1 MSNFESDSV
10 SSLHKRWLFTN
21 LNPSSKRFS
30 YLIASLS
37 LFTNIVL
44 INFII
49 TNQNIIGLAINS
61 PIIIGIFT
69 ATLIFDY
76 LSLRGTPLNRFSKV
90 LHVSAFANLLWTLT
104 VIGGFLSEF
113 IINTHSPPINL
124 VLHGMFMSIGLR
136 IGIFISVF
144 GASLKR
150 SIPVSFIQPL
160 IIFILLSFFYF
171 NHIFYTNFL
180 VYLFG
185 GIILLIGVMWTV
197 VVDRIGRPTTKS
209 AFKILQAFLI
219 AWTENKSDE
228 MEKIAESKANYKN
241 VNTIIVKF
249 IPDQPND
256 ISLILPELHP
266 GPFNPIGGSNLPFD
280 LFKFYSNSAMVMHSI
295 SDHSLNIPSQKQV
308 SKYLESLKD
317 LQQIES
323 GNKCTIPLKISK
335 KDCNCTGLAIGDSII
350 IFFSKSPS
358 GMEDI
363 PPEVKEILED
373 FAYSIGYKQ
382 ILIIDTHNS
391 MGEKIESEHIN
402 ILISIGKETI
412 QNLKSQNQY
421 PFKIGYSNT
430 FKIGDKIKAELSKL
444 SDLGPAQFGVLILLI
459 NNKEYTLCWC
469 DSNNMKNGI
478 RERIIE
484 EMESIGSNI
493 IEVCTSDTH
502 STSGKRNTKGYY
514 TLGDITPTEKIINT
528 FKILRQEAQ
537 KTITNSSYEI
547 YKTQSQ
553 VMVMGNDQFDDY
565 SNALEKS
572 FKITKIFLGITF
584 IVYILMLLFT

>member
-21 LNPSSKRFS
+21 LNPSSKKFS
-30 YLIASLS
+30 FLIASLS
-37 LFTNIVL
+37 LFTNILL
-44 INFII
+44 INFVI
-49 TNQNIIGLAINS
+49 TNQSIFSLAINT

-69 ATLIFDY
+69 TTLIFDY
-76 LSLRGTPLNRFSKV
+76 LTLRGTPLNRFSKI

-104 VIGGFLSEF
+104 VIGGFISEF

-124 VLHGMFMSIGLR
+124 VLHGMFIAIGLR

-160 IIFILLSFFYF
+160 ILFILLSFFYF

-185 GIILLIGVMWTV
+185 GIILMIGITWTI

-241 VNTIIVKF
+241 VNTTIVNF
-249 IPDQPND
+249 VPDNSNN
-256 ISLILPELHP
+256 ISLILPDLHP

-295 SDHSLNIPSQKQV
+295 SDHSLNIPSKKQV
-308 SKYLESLKD
+308 SKYLDSLKN
-317 LQQIES
+317 LRIVES
-323 GNKCTIPLKISK
+323 GNLCTIPLKIK
-335 KDCNCTGLAIGDSII
+335 NGDCICTGFAMGDSII

-363 PPEVKEILED
+363 PPEVKEILEK
-373 FAYSIGYKQ
+373 FAYSVGYSQ

-391 MGEKIESEHIN
+391 MGEKIDNSNID
-402 ILISIGKETI
+402 ILITLGKETI
-412 QNLKSQNQY
+412 QKLRNQKQY

-430 FKIGDKIKAELSKL
+430 YKMGDKIKSDLSKL
-444 SDLGPAQFGVLILLI
+444 PDLGPAQLGVLLLVI
-459 NNKEYTLCWC
+459 NNEEYVVCWC
-469 DSNNMKNGI
+469 DSNNMKNGL
-478 RERIIE
+478 R
-484 EMESIGSNI
+484 ESIIKNLESKGVNI

-514 TLGDITPTEKIINT
+514 TLGDITPFEKIINT
-528 FKILRQEAQ
+528 FKVLQQEAR
-537 KTITNSSYEI
+537 KTVTNSTYQV
-547 YKTQSQ
+547 YNTQSQ

-572 FKITKIFLGITF
+572 FKITKIFLGVTF